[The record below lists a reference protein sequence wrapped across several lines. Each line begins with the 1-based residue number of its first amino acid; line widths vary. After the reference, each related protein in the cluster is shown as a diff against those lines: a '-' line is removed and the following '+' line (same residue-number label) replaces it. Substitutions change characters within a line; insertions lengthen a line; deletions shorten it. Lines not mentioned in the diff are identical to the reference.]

1 MNTEIQKWCDELDL
15 KGKEATNFI
24 ELHKFFDINV
34 DEQIQFFKEL
44 EIEHDDAIELL
55 LEIAEI
61 RRRGCKL
68 YYNKLREV
76 SDREA
81 ATEKIEMK
89 YKLLKNDFLSRIDE
103 TPNPIIE
110 VISTKKSRT
119 LESVSL
125 ENNIITTEKQ
135 ITSGQEFQM
144 KGENSHSEIFV
155 EREEPLFQDLP
166 ILPTLPEWERNKDEV
181 FSSSKGF
188 VEQDEREESSVSSNV
203 LSWTDNTLSSK
214 RLSNQSITISSETE
228 SKIGQPRMGM
238 SEFKSESE
246 IKCNI
251 YDRKSTAEEEK
262 EGYEHNLT
270 VTTSIDYS
278 LLKEKVIKKPY
289 LECEKDSQL
298 HPFQDKRNFE
308 DFHKR
313 PMVNQDDN
321 SSNERGMWDGK
332 KFDVNVSPKFGDKH
346 ISFFTKEIA
355 KIQIE
360 EDKHKISQSRSMTP
374 SNGINDCKISRELR
388 PEERE

>member
-76 SDREA
+76 SEREA
-81 ATEKIEMK
+81 ATEKIQMK
-89 YKLLKNDFLSRIDE
+89 YKLLKNELLSRIDE

-125 ENNIITTEKQ
+125 ENNIIKTEKQ

-203 LSWTDNTLSSK
+203 LSWADNTLSSK

-228 SKIGQPRMGM
+228 SEIRQPRMGM

-262 EGYEHNLT
+262 EGYKHNLT

-278 LLKEKVIKKPY
+278 
-289 LECEKDSQL
+289 
-298 HPFQDKRNFE
+298 
-308 DFHKR
+308 
-313 PMVNQDDN
+313 
-321 SSNERGMWDGK
+321 
-332 KFDVNVSPKFGDKH
+332 
-346 ISFFTKEIA
+346 
-355 KIQIE
+355 
-360 EDKHKISQSRSMTP
+360 
-374 SNGINDCKISRELR
+374 
-388 PEERE
+388 